1 MQCSLSVVWM
11 GHVISPSSFP
21 RSDDLVSRSE
31 QAHSQL
37 ITVGPYCEYEL
48 VRGKLSISCVRVP
61 HTHTRDARHTGDVR
75 HTGDARHTH
84 THTLVRGNL
93 SMSWVR
99 ALHTHIPGKR
109 ETQR

>member
-31 QAHSQL
+31 RAHSQL

-84 THTLVRGNL
+84 THTH
-93 SMSWVR
+93 W
-99 ALHTHIPGKR
+99 
-109 ETQR
+109 